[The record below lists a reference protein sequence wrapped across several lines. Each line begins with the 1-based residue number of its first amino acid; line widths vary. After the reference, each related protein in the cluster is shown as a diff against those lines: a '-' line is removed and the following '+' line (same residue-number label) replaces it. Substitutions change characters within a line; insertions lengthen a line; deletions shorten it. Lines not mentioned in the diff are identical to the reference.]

1 MYINLLLTYLYI
13 SYSSIYPIL
22 EYHYFVFGQI
32 VSEYER
38 AVMFRLGR
46 ALAGA
51 RGPGELN
58 RMTPMVLSG
67 KATVPRDDLGV
78 VQCESCR
85 HHS

>member
-1 MYINLLLTYLYI
+1 MLLTYLYI
-13 SYSSIYPIL
+13 LNSIYTI
-22 EYHYFVFGQI
+22 YHYFVFGQI

-58 RMTPMVLSG
+58 RITPNLLKLSQGDSAEIHHYDHSRVLFNM
-67 KATVPRDDLGV
+67 RL
-78 VQCESCR
+78 
-85 HHS
+85 